1 MGMIGR
7 IALLL
12 LLLVGAPARAEINAA
27 LSADYIDVTTGFSG
41 ADLVVFGTTTTPLT
55 IADDIL
61 VVVRGAPRLIVVQE
75 KQRIAGVIWANAAS
89 ARFPGAPGFYA
100 VAGTRPPSEALPA
113 TIRRAESI
121 GLEALT
127 FPEEAMVDADFRA
140 ALLAMQAVAGLW
152 FEPLVAVTIEPGE
165 RLFHVRVPLP
175 AAIPPGAYRVEILEI
190 RERRIVARKALAFR
204 VERVGLAD
212 QVTRLARQ
220 QPLIYGLGCIV
231 AAAFA
236 GWAGSVVFRRG

>member
-1 MGMIGR
+1 MNAR
-7 IALLL
+7 AAWLLL
-12 LLLVGAPARAEINAA
+12 ALAAAPARAELSAA
-27 LSADYIDVTTGFSG
+27 LSADYIDVTTGFTG
-41 ADLVVFGTTTTPLT
+41 ADLVVFGTTTAPLAIT
-55 IADDIL
+55 DDIM
-61 VVVRGAPRLIVVQE
+61 VVVRGAPRLIVVRE
-75 KQRIAGVIWANAAS
+75 KQHIAGLIWANAAS

-100 VAGTRPPSEALPA
+100 VAGTRPPAEALPPA
-113 TIRRAESI
+113 IRRAEAI

-140 ALLAMQAVAGLW
+140 ALLHIQAEAGLW
-152 FEPLVAVTIEPGE
+152 LEPPVAVTIEPGE

-175 AAIPPGAYRVEILEI
+175 AAIPPGDYRVEVLEI
-190 RERRIVARKALAFR
+190 REHRIAARKSLGFR

-220 QPLIYGLGCIV
+220 RPVLYGLGCIV

>member
-1 MGMIGR
+1 MNR
-7 IALLL
+7 RAAWLLL
-12 LLLVGAPARAEINAA
+12 ALAAAPARAELSGA
-27 LSADYIDVTTGFSG
+27 LSADYIDVTTGFTG
-41 ADLVVFGTTTTPLT
+41 AELVVFGATTRQLA

-61 VVVRGAPRLIVVQE
+61 VVIRGAPRLIVVRE
-75 KQRIAGVIWANAAS
+75 KRRIGGLIWADAAS

-100 VAGTRPPSEALPA
+100 VAGTRPPAEALPA
-113 TIRRAESI
+113 GIRRAEAI

-140 ALLAMQAVAGLW
+140 ALLRIQAEAGLW
-152 FEPLVAVTIEPGE
+152 LEPPVAVTIEPGE

-175 AAIPPGAYRVEILEI
+175 AAIPPGDYRVEILEI
-190 RERRIVARKALAFR
+190 RDRRIAARKALGFR

-220 QPLIYGLGCIV
+220 RPGIYGVVCIL
-231 AAAFA
+231 AAAVA